1 MLNLFVFD
9 GFEDS
14 TSAFAFAKKVGGTA
28 YLPEMD
34 GGDYPR
40 QLTPPVVYIEVE
52 ADSALDQHWSTDIVE
67 EYSGRFAFIMHQ
79 RPDDPKT
86 QSRL

>member
-1 MLNLFVFD
+1 MMNLIVFD

-14 TSAFAFAKKVGGTA
+14 TKAFAFANKVGGTA

-40 QLTPPVVYIEVE
+40 QLMPPVVYIEVE
-52 ADSALDQHWSTDIVE
+52 ADSPLEQHWTTDIVK

-79 RPDDPKT
+79 TPNETNRR
-86 QSRL
+86 SRL